1 MPTYM
6 CYVHEGQVTAEQK
19 SRIAAGIARI
29 HSRFT
34 GAPVSFCQC
43 VFRDLGSD
51 DHFIGLQPASHKG
64 VFVYGHIRAERTGAA
79 KNHILMGIRDLLT
92 RLLSVPESVVWVYL
106 NDLARTDMVEF
117 GHVLPEPG
125 GEQAWVDELPVDLR
139 EELATRGG
147 GDQPPG
153 VDEVPPASEVKNEK

>member
-19 SRIAAGIARI
+19 SQIAAGIARI

-43 VFRDLGSD
+43 IFRDLKSD

-125 GEQAWVDELPVDLR
+125 ESR
-139 EELATRGG
+139 
-147 GDQPPG
+147 PG
-153 VDEVPPASEVKNEK
+153 SMNSRWTCARNWPRVAVVTNPPALTRCHRHRR